1 MTLAVPEDLHR
12 LIKRHPEVRWSA
24 IARASMWEYAKKLAL
39 LDELTAK
46 SKLSDQDVEEIGRK
60 VKAAIRR
67 RHEAPA

>member
-1 MTLAVPEDLHR
+1 MTLAVPEDLHK